1 MKIVFS
7 LWNYRLASELV
18 AINTMLTEQ
27 CISPQE
33 IDSYYQIW
41 ILWAL
46 NYEEKNVVF
55 VFESKGRER

>member
-18 AINTMLTEQ
+18 AINTMLAEKR
-27 CISPQE
+27 ISPQG
-33 IDSYYQIW
+33 IDSYYQLW

-46 NYEEKNVVF
+46 NYEEKCCICL
-55 VFESKGRER
+55 